1 MNGPAVAP
9 PIKRVVVPLDATSE
23 SHAAIDTAARLAARA
38 HATLHGIFI
47 EDEDLLHVASL
58 PFTRQTTLGTGVEE
72 LTREHVELHLRAA
85 AERARQDLSAAARRH
100 GVETTFEIVRGR
112 SVSAL
117 SLATEHD
124 LVVAGGQSRPIGQ
137 HFRLEC
143 RWVSS
148 LDVTPG
154 PFLLVRQ
161 PWDQAGSVVML
172 LRNRSAASARLLQA
186 AARIAQAVARDLTV
200 ICPPA
205 VAGREGLDKWIAER
219 LAGFAVRLQIEVAPA
234 EPALLRARI
243 AELGCRMLAIE
254 GGAEGEA
261 GGDRLREFV
270 EHFACD
276 ILTMR

>member
-1 MNGPAVAP
+1 MNGQAIAP
-9 PIKRVVVPLDATSE
+9 PIERVVVPLDATSE

-38 HATLHGIFI
+38 VAPLHGIFI

-58 PFTRQTTLGTGVEE
+58 PFTRQTTLGAGVEE
-72 LTREHVELHLRAA
+72 LSREHVELHLKAA
-85 AERARQDLSAAARRH
+85 AERARRDLSAAAKRH
-100 GVETTFEIVRGR
+100 RVTATFEIARGA
-112 SVSAL
+112 STSAL

-124 LVVAGGQSRPIGQ
+124 LVVAGGQTRPIGQ

-143 RWVSS
+143 RWISS
-148 LDVTPG
+148 LDVAPG
-154 PFLLVRQ
+154 PFLLVRHA
-161 PWDQAGSVVML
+161 WNHAGSVVML
-172 LRNRSAASARLLQA
+172 LRDRGAASARLLQA
-186 AARIAQAVARDLTV
+186 AARIAEAANRDLTV

-205 VAGREGLDKWIAER
+205 VAGREGLDKWISER

-254 GGAEGEA
+254 GGAEG
-261 GGDRLREFV
+261 GSDRLREFV

-276 ILTMR
+276 ILTVN